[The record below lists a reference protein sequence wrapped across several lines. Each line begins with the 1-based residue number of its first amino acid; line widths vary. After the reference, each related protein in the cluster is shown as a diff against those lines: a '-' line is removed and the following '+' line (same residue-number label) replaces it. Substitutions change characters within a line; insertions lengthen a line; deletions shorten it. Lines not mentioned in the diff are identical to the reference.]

1 LNENKNMQVKDNVTG
16 ALARM
21 FVVANAEQRNQLAPQ
36 FLQRLPLTEDHAEWK
51 IVLTAIELLVQQGNE
66 QVIAAVP
73 ELTGHCLNS
82 VNNLNVEIHTDK
94 RTLLKIGAFVQQIH
108 QSNQTLFNEL
118 KQKTPEKVW
127 AKLQKAQ
134 SA

>member
-1 LNENKNMQVKDNVTG
+1 M
-16 ALARM
+16 
-21 FVVANAEQRNQLAPQ
+21 
-36 FLQRLPLTEDHAEWK
+36 
-51 IVLTAIELLVQQGNE
+51 
-66 QVIAAVP
+66 P

-134 SA
+134 SAWVMMLRRREEKNIFLM

>member
-1 LNENKNMQVKDNVTG
+1 MSSLPLNENKNMQVKDNVTG

-66 QVIAAVP
+66 QVSHITRDRIRDTKFFTKFSP
-73 ELTGHCLNS
+73 HFIFSIRIGR
-82 VNNLNVEIHTDK
+82 NN
-94 RTLLKIGAFVQQIH
+94 TLPNHL
-108 QSNQTLFNEL
+108 
-118 KQKTPEKVW
+118 
-127 AKLQKAQ
+127 
-134 SA
+134 